1 MRFGLYSSIANP
13 PRGEHLDRCIDEV
26 IAEAQLAEASGFDS
40 CFFGEH
46 HQDHD
51 GFLPSPLIVATAV
64 AARTQRLRVGT
75 SVILLPLH
83 HPVRVA
89 EDVITLDLVSKGRV
103 VLGVGIGYQ
112 PADFRA
118 FARAHGATGGA
129 LRGERGDPAPV
140 LGGRAVLVP
149 GQALHARGR
158 ADPPA
163 AVSRSRGRRCG
174 SAAACPRPPA
184 GPAASPTRSWARRA
198 PAWRTRARSPT
209 STQDAARE
217 AGRPARGHPDARR
230 VGGGDAGRGRGRV
243 RPAGH
248 DGVPL
253 LLAESPGGV
262 PGACPRTRSSRWRIS
277 RPIASSSATPRRACA
292 SSSAGRRRRGRT
304 TFLLRLRH
312 AHSGRPA
319 ARQDHGGDP
328 AVRRARAALLLGRPA
343 AAIDKAERAGIIR

>member
-1 MRFGLYSSIANP
+1 VRFGLYSSIANP

-118 FARAHGATGGA
+118 FAVPMEDRMARFEESVEILHLCWAGEPFSFRGKHYTLEDVQIRPRPYQKPGPPLWIGAS
-129 LRGERGDPAPV
+129 V
-140 LGGRAVLVP
+140 
-149 GQALHARGR
+149 
-158 ADPPA
+158 PA
-163 AVSRSRGRRCG
+163 A
-174 SAAACPRPPA
+174 
-184 GPAASPTRSWARRA
+184 ARRA
-198 PAWRTRARSPT
+198 GRVADGFVGTPSTSMVNAARLADIYR
-209 STQDAARE
+209 DAARG
-217 AGRPARGHPDARR
+217 AGRPAEVIQMRDAWVAATRAEA
-230 VGGGDAGRGRGRV
+230 DAVYGPHVMTAYRYYWENR
-243 RPAGH
+243 
-248 DGVPL
+248 
-253 LLAESPGGV
+253 LAEFRELSADTQFTLENLAPDRLILGDPETCV
-262 PGACPRTRSSRWRIS
+262 REFQRWQKVTGA
-277 RPIASSSATPRRACA
+277 
-292 SSSAGRRRRGRT
+292 T

-312 AHSGRPA
+312 AHSGGPPH
-319 ARQDHGGDP
+319 ARIMD
-328 AVRRARAALLLGRPA
+328 
-343 AAIDKAERAGIIR
+343 AIRLFGERVLPYC